1 MKPISSEVFYPKATV
16 KETSELRNDD
26 EGKPKL
32 RNKRKWRQHTAKR
45 RISLQ
50 SPTTF
55 KKYMNA
61 ITILISDENGFI
73 DIS

>member
-32 RNKRKWRQHTAKR
+32 RNKRQWRQHTAKR
-45 RISLQ
+45 RILFRA
-50 SPTTF
+50 PRHL
-55 KKYMNA
+55 KN
-61 ITILISDENGFI
+61 I
-73 DIS
+73 